1 MDIASIDAF
10 GKSSGIFAFMN
21 TAWGWPFFESLHYL
35 GLTVL
40 LATVGLFDLRMLGFA
55 KSIPLAAMHKFVPFG
70 VGAYLVNVITGFCFF
85 VSAPDQ
91 YAFNPVFQLKTV
103 CMLIAGIN
111 VVVFYTTCAQSVKAL
126 PSHVSLPLHV
136 KAIAAISLTSWICVI
151 VFGRLITYFR
161 PPFHW
166 CFWC

>member
-1 MDIASIDAF
+1 MDIAAIDAF
-10 GKSSGIFAFMN
+10 GKSNGIFDFMN
-21 TAWGWPFFESLHYL
+21 TAWGWPFMESLHYL

-40 LATVGLFDLRMLGFA
+40 LGTVGLFDLRMLGFA
-55 KSIPLAAMHKFVPFG
+55 KAIPLAAMHKFVPFG
-70 VGAYLVNVITGFCFF
+70 VVAYVVNVLTGFCFF

-91 YAFNPVFQLKTV
+91 YAFNPVFQLKVLT
-103 CMLIAGIN
+103 MLIAGIN
-111 VVVFYTTCAQSVKAL
+111 VAVFYTTSAKLVKAL
-126 PSHVSLPLHV
+126 PDNASVPLHV

>member
-1 MDIASIDAF
+1 MDVATIDAF

-40 LATVGLFDLRMLGFA
+40 LATVGLFDVRMLGFA
-55 KSIPLAAMHKFVPFG
+55 KSIPLAAMHKFVPLG
-70 VGAYLVNVITGFCFF
+70 VVAYVVNIVTGFCFF

-91 YAFNPVFQLKTV
+91 YAFNPVFQLKV
-103 CMLIAGIN
+103 LCMLIAGIN
-111 VVVFYTTCAQSVKAL
+111 VVIFYTTSAQAIKAL
-126 PSHVSLPLHV
+126 PTDANVPLV
-136 KAIAAISLTSWICVI
+136 AKIIAATSLTSWLAVI

-161 PPFHW
+161 PPYHW
-166 CFWC
+166 CLWC